1 MPIYMNG
8 DSCNVF
14 SKLIVEGGVSG
25 GGNVIP
31 ESTPISTIEV
41 VNKTGTTINEGDKV
55 WLNENILDTESQLT
69 SLSGNGITD
78 NKMGYIDR
86 TGTWFWAYD
95 NYYSYPLD
103 GTGSTKLG
111 SFSGDSYNLSYPNA
125 YLKYGPNGSMFI
137 NGARCDNQKNY
148 KLTSDSP
155 LYIGENLL
163 KTYYYSR
170 WNYLEIRSFDL
181 DTGAIL
187 KSWKTNI
194 SPATDSTIEHVI
206 ALHTEKPTCAWIG
219 SGHIQIFELNDDE
232 TINYISS
239 IALNEGV
246 RLFPIGVTLDNKY
259 IIGVDSQP
267 QYSVDSSNSNGRL
280 RIIDITDFNNT
291 HVLTQEEMP
300 EDLQKYYNMKC
311 CVTFNPY
318 TGIIACSEYDGTNF
332 TVQKYTSE
340 NGFENVPV
348 DLGEITALRGPI
360 TFSDDM
366 MRVAYSEKSGS
377 ACTTYFKTLKT
388 NDGFSVVPYKYYNI
402 NMNTVTGKAMS
413 SAEPD
418 GIVKVAT
425 VL

>member
-1 MPIYMNG
+1 MPLYMNG
-8 DSCNVF
+8 DNVSVF
-14 SKLIVEGGVSG
+14 SKLTLENGSG
-25 GGNVIP
+25 GGTITPDSSSVTIDVI
-31 ESTPISTIEV
+31 
-41 VNKTGTTINEGDKV
+41 NKTGATINEGDKV

-103 GTGSTKLG
+103 GTESTKIG

-148 KLTSDSP
+148 KLTSDYP

-163 KTYYYSR
+163 KTYYYNR
-170 WNYLEIRSFDL
+170 WSYLEIRSFDL
-181 DTGAIL
+181 DTGTIL

-194 SPATDSTIEHVI
+194 SPASDSTIDHVI

-219 SGHIQIFELNDDE
+219 SGYIQIFELNDDE
-232 TINYISS
+232 TINYIS
-239 IALNEGV
+239 APTLNEAV
-246 RLFPIGVTLDNKY
+246 RMFPIGVTLDNKY
-259 IIGVDSQP
+259 IIGARSYPYEWSATETD
-267 QYSVDSSNSNGRL
+267 NGCL
-280 RIIDITDFNNT
+280 RIIDITDFNNA

-332 TVQKYTSE
+332 TIQKYTSE

-388 NDGFSVVPYKYYNI
+388 NDGFSAVPYKYYNI
-402 NMNTVTGKAMS
+402 NINTITGKATT

-418 GIVKVAT
+418 ELVKVST
-425 VL
+425 IL